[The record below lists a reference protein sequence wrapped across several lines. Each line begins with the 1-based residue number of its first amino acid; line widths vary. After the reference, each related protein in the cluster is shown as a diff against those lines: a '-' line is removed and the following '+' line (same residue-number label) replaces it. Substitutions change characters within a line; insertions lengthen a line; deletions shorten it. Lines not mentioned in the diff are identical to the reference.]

1 MYGSIFK
8 NSSKNREYRL
18 LVLGQTLPDFE
29 DIIKNIHS
37 IEIDHLFP
45 VWILDTKEN
54 STDIFHL
61 FLQTYYNWLYNESG
75 YKLTKTS
82 TIVSSLIDLVDIEK
96 TNFELLEH
104 FTYSYISGFPTQDI
118 NDGNEQNVRMFIK
131 NIRRDF
137 YQRKSN
143 EEAYF
148 YFFDSLYND
157 KTIDEEPKNVEIDY
171 QKNYIF

>member
-61 FLQTYYNWLYNESG
+61 FLQTYYNNH
-75 YKLTKTS
+75 KCK
-82 TIVSSLIDLVDIEK
+82 K
-96 TNFELLEH
+96 FN
-104 FTYSYISGFPTQDI
+104 ISNT
-118 NDGNEQNVRMFIK
+118 
-131 NIRRDF
+131 
-137 YQRKSN
+137 
-143 EEAYF
+143 
-148 YFFDSLYND
+148 
-157 KTIDEEPKNVEIDY
+157 
-171 QKNYIF
+171 